1 MKKSVMDEKESVI
14 DEKVIRDT
22 MATTAF
28 VGTQHGWKCTYDVG
42 ELRLC
47 GMCSVNLLCCE

>member
-1 MKKSVMDEKESVI
+1 MKKSVI
-14 DEKVIRDT
+14 DEKVIRDP